1 MSVAQ
6 FVITFT
12 RYCKTMVNQIKNCVK
27 VLEEGG
33 IILYPTDTIWGIGCD
48 ATNAAAVSKVYRLK
62 QRLERK
68 SMIILLDKSEML
80 EKYVANIP
88 EIAWDLLKKIDT
100 PLTIIYPEAK
110 NLAENVVAEDGSIA
124 IRIVK
129 NEFCT
134 KLIQEFGKPV
144 VSTSANIS
152 GENPPLT
159 FRQISPEIISG
170 VDYVVDES
178 IDELH
183 ELKPSRIIKLEQ
195 NGEFRIIRN

>member
-1 MSVAQ
+1 
-6 FVITFT
+6 
-12 RYCKTMVNQIKNCVK
+12 MVNQIKNCVK